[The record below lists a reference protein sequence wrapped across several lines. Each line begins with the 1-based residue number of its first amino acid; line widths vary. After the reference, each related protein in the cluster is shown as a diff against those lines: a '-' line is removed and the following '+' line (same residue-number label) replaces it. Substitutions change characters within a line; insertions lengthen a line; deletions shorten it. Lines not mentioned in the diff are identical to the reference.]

1 MNADASRRGA
11 LLALLAAALPLP
23 ASAQADSFPT
33 RPIKLVAGFTPGGAT
48 DITARLL
55 ANQMGRILGQPVVV
69 ENKPGASG
77 NIGAEFVARAPADGY
92 TIMYT
97 TSTVH
102 GINPNLFARLPYDPV
117 KDFAPIMR
125 VGKTTMVLIANNDFP
140 AKTVGE
146 LIAQA
151 RARPGRVA
159 YASAGPGSTFHLTTA
174 LFAHRAQVELLHVPY
189 KGSGPALSNL
199 MSGDV
204 QVMFDNISSSQSLIR
219 AGKVRPIAVAA
230 TARSAVLPEV
240 PTIAE
245 SGLPGFGIYS
255 WGGLV
260 APAHTPREVIRR
272 LNEAANKAL
281 QTEEVRQAM
290 RDNASEPQGGTPE
303 EFAAFIRSEMAFWGD
318 AVKLTGAKAD

>member
-1 MNADASRRGA
+1 
-11 LLALLAAALPLP
+11 
-23 ASAQADSFPT
+23 
-33 RPIKLVAGFTPGGAT
+33 
-48 DITARLL
+48 
-55 ANQMGRILGQPVVV
+55 
-69 ENKPGASG
+69 
-77 NIGAEFVARAPADGY
+77 
-92 TIMYT
+92 
-97 TSTVH
+97 
-102 GINPNLFARLPYDPV
+102 V